1 MSVPN
6 LTNNLMQQQNMVINQ
21 VPLTHAIMTN
31 VNSNSIPAV
40 VNSVGQ
46 MNSNDH
52 SGEIRGGI
60 NMVET
65 MGGNNVLRAPNL
77 AASQSVPV
85 QNTNMVSKQAAQ
97 NSSSSEPLQVLTK
110 QRLQDLVRET
120 DQTLNLE
127 EEVEEIILSYVDEFV
142 DRCLNGAALIA
153 KNRHTNTIDVKDV
166 QQFLNRNYNM
176 WTPGFG
182 TDELRPYKRSSTT
195 EAHKQRIALIRRTL
209 KKF

>member
-6 LTNNLMQQQNMVINQ
+6 LTNNMIQQNLVMNQ
-21 VPLTHAIMTN
+21 VPLTHTIMTN
-31 VNSNSIPAV
+31 VNTTHSIPVVNAISHTNSIDQPGEMKPMGDSIGGSNMLGVQNMPMQNTNSIPKTV
-40 VNSVGQ
+40 QQSTS
-46 MNSNDH
+46 SN
-52 SGEIRGGI
+52 
-60 NMVET
+60 
-65 MGGNNVLRAPNL
+65 
-77 AASQSVPV
+77 
-85 QNTNMVSKQAAQ
+85 
-97 NSSSSEPLQVLTK
+97 EPLQVLSK

-142 DRCLNGAALIA
+142 DRCLNGASLIA
-153 KNRHTNTIDVKDV
+153 KNRHTNTIEVKDV

-182 TDELRPYKRSSTT
+182 TDELRPYKRSLTT

>member
-6 LTNNLMQQQNMVINQ
+6 LTNSIIQQQNIVINQ
-21 VPLTHAIMTN
+21 VPITHTIMTN
-31 VNSNSIPAV
+31 VSNGVPV
-40 VNSVGQ
+40 VNTIPHTNSEDHKEEIKPGMSMVDTMTGTNLVG
-46 MNSNDH
+46 
-52 SGEIRGGI
+52 
-60 NMVET
+60 
-65 MGGNNVLRAPNL
+65 
-77 AASQSVPV
+77 V
-85 QNTNMVSKQAAQ
+85 QNLVHNIQVQ
-97 NSSSSEPLQVLTK
+97 NPMQQQQKIVQQNNQSSSEPLQVLTK

-153 KNRHTNTIDVKDV
+153 KNRHNSTIEVKDV

-182 TDELRPYKRSSTT
+182 TDELRPYKRSLTT
-195 EAHKQRIALIRRTL
+195 EAHKQRIALIRKTL
-209 KKF
+209 KKY

>member
-6 LTNNLMQQQNMVINQ
+6 LTNSMIQQQNLVINQ
-21 VPLTHAIMTN
+21 VPLTHTLMTN
-31 VNSNSIPAV
+31 VNANSIPV
-40 VNSVGQ
+40 VNTISHT
-46 MNSNDH
+46 NSNDH
-52 SGEIRGGI
+52 SVDMKPGLSLGDSVGGT
-60 NMVET
+60 T
-65 MGGNNVLRAPNL
+65 M
-77 AASQSVPV
+77 V
-85 QNTNMVSKQAAQ
+85 QNTNSIPKAVQQ
-97 NSSSSEPLQVLTK
+97 IGSSSEPLQLLTK

-127 EEVEEIILSYVDEFV
+127 EEVEEIILNYVDEFV

-153 KNRHTNTIDVKDV
+153 KNRHTNTIEVKDV

-182 TDELRPYKRSSTT
+182 TDELRPYKRSLTT

>member
-6 LTNNLMQQQNMVINQ
+6 LTNSMIQQQNLVINQ
-21 VPLTHAIMTN
+21 VPLTHTLMTN
-31 VNSNSIPAV
+31 VNANSIPV
-40 VNSVGQ
+40 VNTISHT
-46 MNSNDH
+46 NSNDH
-52 SGEIRGGI
+52 SVDMKPGLSLGDSVGGTTI
-60 NMVET
+60 
-65 MGGNNVLRAPNL
+65 
-77 AASQSVPV
+77 V
-85 QNTNMVSKQAAQ
+85 QNTNSIPKAVQQ
-97 NSSSSEPLQVLTK
+97 IGSSSEPLQLLTK

-127 EEVEEIILSYVDEFV
+127 EEVEEIILNYVDEFV

-153 KNRHTNTIDVKDV
+153 KNRHTNTIEVKDV

-182 TDELRPYKRSSTT
+182 TDELRPYKRSLTT